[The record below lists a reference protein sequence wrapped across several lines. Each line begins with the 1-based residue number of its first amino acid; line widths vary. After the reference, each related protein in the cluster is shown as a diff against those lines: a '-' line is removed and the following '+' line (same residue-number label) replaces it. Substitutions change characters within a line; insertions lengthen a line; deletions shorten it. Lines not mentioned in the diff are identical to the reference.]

1 MTDFGTV
8 LALAG
13 IAVAIFGHA
22 IVVALQIFKGPKE
35 SIAELVTEVRNLRNE
50 FNTAGK
56 QLERHDALLA
66 SLDKTMT
73 RLIDRFDKMEAE
85 RGARSGRTAR

>member
-1 MTDFGTV
+1 MTDFGIV
-8 LALAG
+8 VSLGG
-13 IAVAIFGHA
+13 IAVAILGHA
-22 IVVALQIFKGPKE
+22 VVVALQIFKGPKE
-35 SIAELVTEVRNLRNE
+35 SIAELVAEVRNLRNE

-73 RLIDRFDKMEAE
+73 RLIDRFDKMEANKGE
-85 RGARSGRTAR
+85 RRGAR